1 MSLIETAAK
10 SAIPRAAPV
19 GTDDDRAWLA
29 RFAGRHGRRLRAL
42 HVGNIANNAF
52 LNAKF
57 LRQAGVDAEVL
68 CYDYYHVMGTPEWE
82 EVDLRHPYGD
92 DYNPRFAPEDLVG
105 YDRPAWFIQ
114 GPLSDCRRTILSG
127 PPVPKVERPPV
138 LPPGERRTR
147 LDLRAP
153 GYRLI
158 NAAISDPRLRTVW
171 RVLRLRRV
179 LRPAVVA
186 LLSWLAARQTASYAE
201 EFALTFPER
210 GDRLRPREV
219 VPLLAYTSLFREIFE
234 RYDIIQLYSTDPM
247 FGWLAGNRPYVGFEH
262 GTLRDFTL
270 GDDPVHRLA
279 AMGYR
284 KADHVFI
291 TNGDCL
297 EYAQKIGIERYSA
310 MVHPIDV
317 DQHRSVS
324 AASVAAVRAEHAA
337 DILMLCPLRHSWAA
351 KRTDIHLRALPLI
364 RERARGRVRLVLIE
378 WGEEVERS
386 RELIRELGCSDAV
399 EWIKP
404 LPRIG
409 MIRLTRAAD
418 VVLDQMAL
426 PHFGATAP
434 QAMAAGIPVIS
445 SYVPEST
452 RWIIEEPAPILPA
465 FSPEEVCD
473 QVMTALDPLWL
484 RGYRNEARRWIDTHH
499 APRRVV
505 DIHLRVYREILDRR
519 DILNGHDRA
528 A

>member
-1 MSLIETAAK
+1 MSLIETAVK
-10 SAIPRAAPV
+10 SLPRAVPV
-19 GTDDDRAWLA
+19 GAHDDRVWLA
-29 RFAGRHGRRLRAL
+29 DFARRHGRRLRVL

-57 LRQAGVDAEVL
+57 LRRAGVDAEVL

-92 DYNPRFAPEDLVG
+92 DYNPSFAPEDLAG

-114 GPLSDCRRTILSG
+114 GPLSECRRTILSG
-127 PPVPKVERPPV
+127 PPVQHVERRPVPP
-138 LPPGERRTR
+138 PHERRIR
-147 LDLRAP
+147 LDPRAL

-158 NAAISDPRLRTVW
+158 NAAIRDARLRAVW
-171 RVLRLRRV
+171 RALRLRWV
-179 LRPAVVA
+179 LRPAIVA
-186 LLSWLAARQTASYAE
+186 LLSWLAARQIRCWVD

-210 GDRLRPREV
+210 ADRLQPRDL
-219 VPLLAYTSLFREIFE
+219 VPFLAYTSMFREIFA

-279 AMGYR
+279 AMGYK

-317 DQHRSVS
+317 EQHRSMS
-324 AASVAAVRAEHAA
+324 AESVAAVRAEHPA
-337 DILMLCPLRHSWAA
+337 DILLLCPLRHSWAA
-351 KRTDIHLRALPLI
+351 KRADIHLRALPLI
-364 RERARGRVRLVLIE
+364 RERARGRVLLVLTE
-378 WGEEVERS
+378 WGEDVARS
-386 RELIRELGCSDAV
+386 HELIRELGCSDAV

-404 LPRIG
+404 LPRLG

-434 QAMAAGIPVIS
+434 QAMAAGVPVIS

-452 RWIIEEPAPILPA
+452 RWIIAEPAPILPA

-473 QVMTALDPLWL
+473 QVMTALDPVWL
-484 RGYRNEARRWIDTHH
+484 RQYRNEARRWIDAHH
-499 APRRVV
+499 DPRRVV
-505 DIHLRVYREILDRR
+505 DSHLRVYRDILDRR
-519 DILNGHDRA
+519 DIRNIPDG
-528 A
+528 